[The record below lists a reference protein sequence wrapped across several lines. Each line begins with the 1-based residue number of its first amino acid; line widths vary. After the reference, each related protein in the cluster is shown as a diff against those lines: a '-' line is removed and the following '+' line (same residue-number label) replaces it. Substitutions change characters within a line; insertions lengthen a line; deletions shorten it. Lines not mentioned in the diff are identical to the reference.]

1 VRVSRATYKSA
12 GSRARHIHKESGEDG
27 EGKEEKG
34 LTARHRCGMGM
45 ISHRSLRALC
55 EYS

>member
-1 VRVSRATYKSA
+1 MRVSRATYKSA